1 MAVGKLGSLV
11 TTNPKP
17 VGIFTSTNFKNVSVY
32 VNNQT
37 NETVRYSVGVS
48 TDASTIQDQEYI
60 HKLSPIGPLSVIE
73 LTDLYVDSGQTLVVQ
88 SSVAGVSFVALAA
101 DSAAATGY
109 GKSDS
114 ILISNSTKGINQTL
128 STPTRDIQYTLA
140 VGNQSYDDAKVYVG
154 VADSSGNLD
163 DGWVIYGQTLIP
175 GGNFTIN
182 DLYVGDSQSI
192 VVKSDIADV
201 SFASLAKIPSGS
213 GSFETL
219 TVTGASNFQGRIV
232 GAATSNVIPFL
243 YATYAE
249 LPDPIQYHG
258 AFAHVHERNRA
269 YFAHSAAW
277 WEIVNKE
284 QDGTIGLGTE
294 QVNVGILTATSV
306 TGNLIGNVTGD
317 VSGNVTGTSGGLT
330 GTPDINVNNI
340 DAVDIN
346 ASDLNILGIT
356 TSGNFVGIGTRL
368 SGITS
373 VAPGQYGNA
382 TVVPQVTIDNSGRIS
397 QITNVLISGGGG
409 GGTEIIIFN
418 DGSLVG
424 TAGTINFGD
433 GLDVTNVSS
442 GLVTVTSTAGAG
454 STAELRANTLVVS
467 GVSTFSGITN
477 VTGETLAVTQI
488 NASGVVTAS
497 TLSGSFDASQ
507 LTGTVDD
514 ARLST
519 VSSSKLS
526 GALPAISGASLTD
539 LTGASAATYGSA
551 NVTPVLTV
559 DANGRITGIT
569 TAATVGGGGIS
580 AVVDDTTPQLGG
592 DLDLN
597 GNDITGT
604 GQVSITG
611 VCTAT
616 GFRSNTT
623 VGDGGDV
630 GFAIKYYIT
639 ANGSSAYR
647 FAGPGVLNS
656 ADDPTIYLH
665 RGFTYIFENSTGGS
679 HPFELRTTVGGA
691 AYTPGG
697 NFLTG
702 STTGT
707 QILTVPFDAPN
718 TIYYQCT
725 IHAAMQ
731 GTIVIPN

>member
-32 VNNQT
+32 VNNTT

-48 TDASTIQDQEYI
+48 TDASTIQDREYI

-73 LTDLYVDSGQTLVVQ
+73 LTDLYIDSGQTLVVQ

-163 DGWVIYGQTLIP
+163 DGWVIYGQRLSP

-243 YATYAE
+243 YDNYSD
-249 LPDPIQYHG
+249 LPSASNYHG
-258 AFAHVHERNRA
+258 AFAHVHARNKA
-269 YFAHSAAW
+269 YFAHSANW

-294 QVNVGILTATSV
+294 QVNVGVLTATSIS
-306 TGNLIGNVTGD
+306 GNLTGNVTGD
-317 VSGNVTGTSGGLT
+317 VTGNVSGTSGGLT

-340 DAVDIN
+340 NAVDVN
-346 ASDLNILGIT
+346 ASDLNVLGIT
-356 TSGNFVGIGTRL
+356 TSGNFVGVGTRL

-373 VAPGQYGNA
+373 VTPGQYGNA
-382 TVVPQVTIDNSGRIS
+382 TAVAQVTIDNSGRIS
-397 QITNVLISGGGG
+397 EITNVLISGGGG

-418 DGSLVG
+418 DGALVG

-442 GLVTVTSTAGAG
+442 GLVTVTSTGAG
-454 STAELRANTLVVS
+454 STAELRSNTLVVS

-477 VTGETLAVTQI
+477 VTGETLSVTQI
-488 NASGVVTAS
+488 NASGVVTATS
-497 TLSGSFDASQ
+497 FSGSGSS
-507 LTGTVDD
+507 LTG
-514 ARLST
+514 
-519 VSSSKLS
+519 
-526 GALPAISGASLTD
+526 
-539 LTGASAATYGSA
+539 LTGASAATYGDAGSIP
-551 NVTPVLTV
+551 NITV
-559 DANGRITGIT
+559 DSNGRITGIT
-569 TAATVGGGGIS
+569 TSAVSGGGGIS
-580 AVVDDTTPQLGG
+580 AVVDDTSPQLGG

-597 GNDITGT
+597 SNDITGT
-604 GQVSITG
+604 GQVNITG

-616 GFRSNTT
+616 GYRTNSTT
-623 VGDGGDV
+623 GDGGDV
-630 GFAIKYYIT
+630 GFALKYYIT
-639 ANGSSAYR
+639 SNGSVAYR

-656 ADDPTIYLH
+656 TDDPTLYLH

-679 HPFELRTTVGGA
+679 HPFELRVSGGGA
-691 AYTPGG
+691 AYSPGG

-707 QILTVPFDAPN
+707 QVLTVPFDAPSS
-718 TIYYQCT
+718 IVYQCT
-725 IHAAMQ
+725 IHPAML
-731 GTIVIPN
+731 GTINIVT

>member
-73 LTDLYVDSGQTLVVQ
+73 LTDLYIDSGQTLVVQ

-101 DSAAATGY
+101 DSTATTGY

-114 ILISNSTKGINQTL
+114 VLITSSTKGINQTL

-154 VADSSGNLD
+154 VADSAGNLD
-163 DGWVIYGQTLIP
+163 NGWVIFAQTLAP
-175 GGNFTIN
+175 GANFTIN

-201 SFASLAKIPSGS
+201 SFASLAKIPSGT
-213 GSFETL
+213 GAFETL
-219 TVTGASNFQGRIV
+219 TVAGASNFQGRIV
-232 GAATSNVIPFL
+232 GAATSNIIPFL
-243 YATYAE
+243 YDNYSD
-249 LPDPIQYHG
+249 LPSASNYHG
-258 AFAHVHERNRA
+258 AFAHVHARNKA
-269 YFAHSAAW
+269 YFAHSANW

-294 QVNVGILTATSV
+294 QVNVGVLTATSIN
-306 TGNLIGNVTGD
+306 GNLFGNVTGD
-317 VSGNVTGTSGGLT
+317 VTGNVTGTSGGLT

-340 DAVDIN
+340 NSVDIN
-346 ASDLNILGIT
+346 ASDLNVLGIT
-356 TSGNFVGIGTRL
+356 TSGNFVGVGTRL
-368 SGITS
+368 SGLSS
-373 VAPGQYGNA
+373 VTPGQYGNA
-382 TVVPQVTIDNSGRIS
+382 TAVAQITIDNSGRVS
-397 QITNVLISGGGG
+397 ELTNVLISGGGG
-409 GGTEIIIFN
+409 GGTEVIIFN

-424 TAGTINFGD
+424 TAGTINFGT
-433 GLDVTNVSS
+433 GLNVTNVSS
-442 GLVTVTSTAGAG
+442 GLVTVTSTGAG

-488 NASGVVTAS
+488 NASGVVTAT

-559 DANGRITGIT
+559 DSNGRITGIT
-569 TAATVGGGGIS
+569 TAATVGGGGLS
-580 AVVDDTTPQLGG
+580 AVVDDTSPQLGG

-597 GNDITGT
+597 SSDITGT
-604 GQVSITG
+604 GQVNITG

-616 GFRSNTT
+616 GYRTNSTT
-623 VGDGGDV
+623 GDGGDV
-630 GFAIKYYIT
+630 GFALKYYIT
-639 ANGSSAYR
+639 ANGTSAYR
-647 FAGPGVLNS
+647 FAGPGVLNTT
-656 ADDPTIYLH
+656 DDPTLYLH

-679 HPFELRTTVGGA
+679 HPFELRVSSGGA
-691 AYTPGG
+691 AYAPGG

-707 QILTVPFDAPN
+707 QVLTVPFDAPSS
-718 TIYYQCT
+718 IVYQCT
-725 IHAAMQ
+725 IHAAML
-731 GTIVIPN
+731 GTINIVT